1 MLRNTRFFSKFS
13 WRFALLR
20 KRRGGGSGSSSG
32 GGGNTLEEFPCP
44 LFPFSFSRHC
54 STYPR
59 NALTEFSEE
68 EILLRSSVSRFCQE
82 HVKPKVKRMDE
93 KGEMDRDLLRLMFQ
107 QGLMGIETPVELN
120 GAGMS
125 FTSACI
131 VIEELAKVD
140 PAVSVICDVQNTL
153 VTTALRKWGTLE
165 QQRKYLPKLAVDWL
179 GSFCLS
185 EWSSGSDAFAMKTRA
200 EDQGDHFLLN
210 GTKAWVTNAFES
222 ELFLVMANID
232 FSKGYR
238 GITAFLV
245 ERQQDGISLGRKED
259 KLGIRASSTCEV
271 NLVNCKV
278 PKNAVLGKLGEGYKI
293 AIQTLNEGR
302 IGIAAQMLGLA
313 QGAFDSTMPYLM
325 QRKQFGQPISSFQ
338 GIQFQI
344 AQIATEIEAARLLT
358 YNASRLKDNGK
369 PFIKESAM
377 AKLYASQI
385 AEKVSSQCINMLGGV
400 GFTKE
405 FSTEKYFR

>member
-1 MLRNTRFFSKFS
+1 
-13 WRFALLR
+13 
-20 KRRGGGSGSSSG
+20 
-32 GGGNTLEEFPCP
+32 
-44 LFPFSFSRHC
+44 
-54 STYPR
+54 
-59 NALTEFSEE
+59 
-68 EILLRSSVSRFCQE
+68 
-82 HVKPKVKRMDE
+82 VKRMDE

-165 QQRKYLPKLAVDWL
+165 QQRNYLPKLAVDWL

-185 EWSSGSDAFAMKTRA
+185 EWSSGSDAFSMKTKA

-232 FSKGYR
+232 FSRGYR

-325 QRKQFGQPISSFQ
+325 QRKQFGQSISSFQ

-377 AKLYASQI
+377 AKLYASQT